1 MVSDRNA
8 ATLVGVL
15 FIIGTMAGVLSLL
28 VTDPLVNTP
37 DYLARIAANPAQM
50 ALGALLVL
58 VMGFALAMVPVLFY
72 PIGRRYSE
80 VLAMGYIVFRGAL
93 ETVTYMISA
102 LGWLFLIALGR
113 TSAAA
118 PASFVRTAEGLIW
131 DQVIALP
138 FVVGAIMFYYLLY
151 EHRLVPRWLSI
162 WGLVGAV
169 LYLGAPLTN
178 MFGVTSLGALMAPLA
193 LQEMVLAVWLI
204 AKGFSAPVRANA
216 Q

>member
-15 FIIGTMAGVLSLL
+15 FIIGTVAGVLSLL